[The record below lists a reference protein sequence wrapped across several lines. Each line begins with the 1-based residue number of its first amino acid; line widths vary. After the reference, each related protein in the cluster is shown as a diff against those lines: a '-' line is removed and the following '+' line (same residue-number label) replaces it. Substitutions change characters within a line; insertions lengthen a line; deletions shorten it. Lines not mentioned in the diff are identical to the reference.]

1 MDETTLKDLPKVLLH
16 DHLDGGLRP
25 ATLVELAAEQGYRRL
40 PTTKHERLSSWL
52 RSGGEGSIEKV
63 LWAYGHM
70 VAVMQTADGI
80 ERVAREAAEDL
91 RRDNIVYAELRMA
104 PTEHTARGLSPGEVI
119 EAATRGLEAGGG
131 SDLVARLVLVSLRE
145 RMDSEL
151 VAELAVRYHG
161 HGVVGFDMAG
171 LESGHSLADHLGAF
185 EIARAGDLSIT
196 VHAGDEEGIES
207 IIEAV
212 DVCGADR
219 IGVAH
224 RIVDEISV
232 SPDGSIEVGP
242 RAARIR
248 DARIHLELCPSAG
261 LRMHGISHSEHPVGW
276 LKRAGFDISVNTDSR
291 MLFAPDMTH
300 ELDVV
305 VRHHGFTIDDL
316 RTLTLASVGAAF
328 CDETTK
334 TALRSRLEEGFASDV
349 DGHHE

>member
-1 MDETTLKDLPKVLLH
+1 MSLKDLPKVLLH

-25 ATLVELAAEQGYRRL
+25 STLVELAAEHGYRRL
-40 PTTKHERLSSWL
+40 PTTKHEQLSSWL
-52 RSGGEGSIEKV
+52 RTGGEGSIKKV

-70 VAVMQTADGI
+70 VAVMQTADAI

-91 RRDNIVYAELRMA
+91 RRDNIVYAELRLA
-104 PTEHTARGLSPGEVI
+104 PTEHTGRGLSPGEVI

-131 SDLVARLVLVSLRE
+131 SDLVAQLVLVSMRQ

-151 VAELAVRYHG
+151 IAELAVRYHG

-171 LESGHSLADHLGAF
+171 LESGYPLTDHVGAF
-185 EIARAGDLSIT
+185 EIARAGNLSIT

-232 SPDGSIEVGP
+232 SPDGSIELGP
-242 RAARIR
+242 RAALIR
-248 DARIHLELCPSAG
+248 DARTHLELCPSAG
-261 LRMHGISHSEHPVGW
+261 LRMHGISHFEHPVGW
-276 LKRAGFDISVNTDSR
+276 LKRAGFEISVNTDSR
-291 MLFAPDMTH
+291 ILFAPDMTH
-300 ELDVV
+300 EFNMVT
-305 VRHHGFTIDDL
+305 RHHDFTVDDL
-316 RTLTLASVGAAF
+316 RMITLAAADAAF
-328 CDETTK
+328 CDDDTK
-334 TALRSRLEEGFASDV
+334 EAVRASVEQGFT
-349 DGHHE
+349 GL